1 MIISASRD
9 VEISTIGDFKTKKAS
24 ISERGIEFIIDSL
37 SDNLYSDIIR
47 SIVREYTSNMQDAI
61 NVENKLDK
69 PCYVIFSKNPRDNT
83 RSIEF
88 QDYGSGMSP
97 DFMTDVFMNWG
108 DSTKRENNVQIG
120 GWGLGSKVGLA
131 YQNQIY
137 ITTIV
142 NNICYEYILY
152 KTDGLPELVLLN
164 SFETDKTNGTTVRI
178 EIKNGDL
185 DKFHAVCKTELSL
198 FNNVIV
204 MDQSGY
210 HNFDNGYQVYSHDL
224 FYIIKRSRLAPQSEN
239 SLVISLGFV
248 PYYIYTSVS
257 VTSHL
262 HDVFKEMDRLKSL
275 GCIVLKF
282 NIGEIDV
289 TLSRESVKFTEKTVR
304 NLITKI
310 KEADQYFYKHIEKI
324 YDNDLDAVT
333 RFSTINLFNK
343 EDEYPN
349 RLLNFRAYVALYYK
363 NKEHH
368 FFETSSVLLNTVVKN
383 RILSSNAYPDDITK
397 FMYQYCVCESNIKN
411 DFKYRLKY
419 FNLESRDKVLIYKE
433 KLRLHEYEDILSHFI
448 YNFDLFQKIKNN
460 KVDGNIGYA
469 VMAKQQLVRSIKK
482 NFINLESV
490 PQEYINAERKKDLD
504 EISLMRKEAKAKEQA
519 KGQEESIRSLESR
532 YYTLKRRYQHYV
544 DIIYGARLAKFDY
557 MIASK
562 NVTYVNI
569 VDQLMMSNNLRVTS
583 FIISKDDVSN
593 NNETDL
599 CASDFFIEKY
609 KKDINLLCKNSEIE
623 IIHKDADVISF
634 IEKYTD
640 IQLLTFQ
647 VYKSMFV
654 TEHWVDMEHKL
665 SLSVYN
671 KFINHKL
678 PHMEDFL
685 DYLRDERD
693 TTLSVARNIVNEMEK
708 IPKFT
713 KIISKI
719 KKNVLVTLPRF
730 KEIYAAHAT
739 MLHLYPKYEYS
750 TFHFVKEICNNI
762 SIKPLKH

>member
-248 PYYIYTSVS
+248 PS
-257 VTSHL
+257 
-262 HDVFKEMDRLKSL
+262 
-275 GCIVLKF
+275 
-282 NIGEIDV
+282 
-289 TLSRESVKFTEKTVR
+289 
-304 NLITKI
+304 
-310 KEADQYFYKHIEKI
+310 
-324 YDNDLDAVT
+324 
-333 RFSTINLFNK
+333 
-343 EDEYPN
+343 
-349 RLLNFRAYVALYYK
+349 
-363 NKEHH
+363 
-368 FFETSSVLLNTVVKN
+368 
-383 RILSSNAYPDDITK
+383 
-397 FMYQYCVCESNIKN
+397 
-411 DFKYRLKY
+411 
-419 FNLESRDKVLIYKE
+419 
-433 KLRLHEYEDILSHFI
+433 
-448 YNFDLFQKIKNN
+448 
-460 KVDGNIGYA
+460 
-469 VMAKQQLVRSIKK
+469 
-482 NFINLESV
+482 
-490 PQEYINAERKKDLD
+490 
-504 EISLMRKEAKAKEQA
+504 
-519 KGQEESIRSLESR
+519 
-532 YYTLKRRYQHYV
+532 
-544 DIIYGARLAKFDY
+544 
-557 MIASK
+557 
-562 NVTYVNI
+562 
-569 VDQLMMSNNLRVTS
+569 
-583 FIISKDDVSN
+583 
-593 NNETDL
+593 
-599 CASDFFIEKY
+599 
-609 KKDINLLCKNSEIE
+609 
-623 IIHKDADVISF
+623 
-634 IEKYTD
+634 
-640 IQLLTFQ
+640 
-647 VYKSMFV
+647 
-654 TEHWVDMEHKL
+654 
-665 SLSVYN
+665 
-671 KFINHKL
+671 
-678 PHMEDFL
+678 
-685 DYLRDERD
+685 
-693 TTLSVARNIVNEMEK
+693 
-708 IPKFT
+708 
-713 KIISKI
+713 
-719 KKNVLVTLPRF
+719 
-730 KEIYAAHAT
+730 
-739 MLHLYPKYEYS
+739 
-750 TFHFVKEICNNI
+750 
-762 SIKPLKH
+762 